1 MMENNNSSFVLE
13 YFVGE
18 IVGTRWKPCLFF
30 QFVPCHNL
38 FCLGVSLSEE
48 RRTRSTMSLSF
59 PVRSIP
65 QIAVWHRVH
74 CKRLATFP
82 VVWGQEMLFQT
93 YIYRGPAEGWH
104 RS

>member
-38 FCLGVSLSEE
+38 FCLGGN
-48 RRTRSTMSLSF
+48 
-59 PVRSIP
+59 
-65 QIAVWHRVH
+65 
-74 CKRLATFP
+74 LAT
-82 VVWGQEMLFQT
+82 T
-93 YIYRGPAEGWH
+93 K
-104 RS
+104 SK